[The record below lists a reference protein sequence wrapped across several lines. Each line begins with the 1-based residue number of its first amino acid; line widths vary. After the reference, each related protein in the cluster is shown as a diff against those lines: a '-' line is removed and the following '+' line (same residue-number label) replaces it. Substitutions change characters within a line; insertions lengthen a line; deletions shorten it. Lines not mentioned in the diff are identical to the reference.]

1 MTGSSLLPCALW
13 AAAVLVAAPPAYS
26 KVVNMR
32 DTLLNA
38 DEELSAVTA
47 SRGLDGYLSFL
58 ADNAALL
65 TGDSPVLIGK
75 SAIRE
80 YARTLFAGPGESMV
94 WTPLKAEVASSG
106 DLGYTW
112 GTYQSKGAAGK
123 RGDRSGKYSSI
134 WKRQAGGEWRVVTTI
149 LTADSG
155 PEAPAGAGQNPDLDE
170 EEQVIDVVIV

>member
-1 MTGSSLLPCALW
+1 MTGSYVLPCALW

-26 KVVNMR
+26 KVVDTR
-32 DTLLNA
+32 DTLWNA
-38 DEELSAVTA
+38 DEQLSAVTA
-47 SRGLDGYLSFL
+47 ARGLDGYLSFL

-65 TGDSPVLIGK
+65 TGDRPVLIGK

-80 YARTLFAGPGESMV
+80 YAQTLFAGPGGSMV

-123 RGDRSGKYSSI
+123 SGERSGKYSSI
-134 WKRQAGGEWRVVTTI
+134 WKRQAGGGWLVVTTI

-155 PEAPAGAGQNPDLDE
+155 TEGAGGPDE
-170 EEQVIDVVIV
+170 EEQVIDVVVV